1 MVSRFLGFKMRPPP
15 VRSNL
20 FSYCQT
26 LTDMT
31 YLVVPI
37 KGIFRE
43 SDNFWKIRKTLGK
56 AFMGKCWKTFKRH
69 LKIISAWL
77 LQFKL
82 SLRLGQSYETLIF
95 PLSPHPSP
103 LPCQTYILSS
113 NPPNT
118 KRITNRF
125 TNVILM
131 FKCSK
136 EQYIW

>member
-1 MVSRFLGFKMRPPP
+1 M
-15 VRSNL
+15 
-20 FSYCQT
+20 
-26 LTDMT
+26 
-31 YLVVPI
+31 
-37 KGIFRE
+37 
-43 SDNFWKIRKTLGK
+43 
-56 AFMGKCWKTFKRH
+56 
-69 LKIISAWL
+69 ISAWL

-103 LPCQTYILSS
+103 LPRQTYILSS

-136 EQYIW
+136 EQYI